1 MKLTARPRELLGKKS
16 HRLLREGGLPA
27 VVYGHHADALPITLD
42 AREFA
47 HVFHRVGHTHLI
59 DLEIDGRADKVLV
72 KEVQTHPR
80 RHGPIHVDLHQ
91 VSLSEKLQVEVPVIV
106 TGESPIV
113 KQGEA
118 DVQINVHTVKVE
130 CLPTD
135 IPESFTVDISSLA
148 NVGDALRVSDLA
160 PVPDVTVIDDPEEVL
175 VKIAPRRELVV
186 EEEEEAAAVEGKG
199 EAEEGA
205 EGEAAEG
212 EPQAAA
218 EGGEEES

>member
-27 VVYGHHADALPITLD
+27 VVYGHHTDTTPITLD

-47 HVFHRVGHTHLI
+47 HVFHRVGRTHLI
-59 DLEIDGRADKVLV
+59 DLEIDGRTDKVLV
-72 KEVQTHPR
+72 KEVQIHPR

-91 VSLSEKLQVEVPVIV
+91 VSLLEKLQVEVPVVVI
-106 TGESPIV
+106 GESQAV
-113 KQGEA
+113 KQNEA
-118 DVQINVHTVKVE
+118 DVQINAHTVKVE

-135 IPESFTVDISSLA
+135 IPESFTVDITSLA
-148 NVGDALRVSDLA
+148 NIGDAFRVSDLA
-160 PVPDVTVIDDPEEVL
+160 PVANVTVIDDPEEVI

-186 EEEEEAAAVEGKG
+186 EEEEEAAAAEGE
-199 EAEEGA
+199 EAEGA

-212 EPQAAA
+212 EAQAAA
-218 EGGEEES
+218 EGGEEER

>member
-1 MKLTARPRELLGKKS
+1 M
-16 HRLLREGGLPA
+16 
-27 VVYGHHADALPITLD
+27 
-42 AREFA
+42 
-47 HVFHRVGHTHLI
+47 
-59 DLEIDGRADKVLV
+59 
-72 KEVQTHPR
+72 QTHPR

-186 EEEEEAAAVEGKG
+186 EEEEEAAAVEGEG

>member
-148 NVGDALRVSDLA
+148 NVGDAKTLVIHPASTTHLQLSDEALA
-160 PVPDVTVIDDPEEVL
+160 AAGVTPDMVRLSIGIEDIDDIL
-175 VKIAPRRELVV
+175 WDLDRAL
-186 EEEEEAAAVEGKG
+186 AAAAK
-199 EAEEGA
+199 EA
-205 EGEAAEG
+205 
-212 EPQAAA
+212 
-218 EGGEEES
+218 

>member
-27 VVYGHHADALPITLD
+27 VVYGHHAETLHITLD

-47 HVFHRVGHTHLI
+47 HVFHRVGRTHLI
-59 DLEIDGRADKVLV
+59 DLEIDGRANKVLV
-72 KEVQTHPR
+72 KEVQIHPR
-80 RHGPIHVDLHQ
+80 RQGPIHVDLHQ
-91 VSLSEKLQVEVPVIV
+91 VSLEEKLQVEVPVIV
-106 TGESPIV
+106 IGESPIV
-113 KQGEA
+113 KLGEA

-135 IPESFTVDISSLA
+135 IPESFTVDVSGLA

-160 PVPDVTVIDDPEEVL
+160 PVPNVAVIDDPEEVL
-175 VKIAPRRELVV
+175 VKIAPRRELV
-186 EEEEEAAAVEGKG
+186 EEEEEVAPVEG

-205 EGEAAEG
+205 EAEAAEG
-212 EPQAAA
+212 EPQAEA
-218 EGGEEES
+218 EGAEEER